1 MHEDSDQHPIDEPPA
16 FAPGEVDRDAG
27 RMPTPPVATTGTS
40 QPRPQPHRWG
50 GRIFSL
56 AIGLLG
62 LSVLAGLLFLGTLFN
77 PAVLLIAGGVFAFGA
92 VHYLIWGWWLGYA
105 LQQQALA
112 EQKEKRE
119 AGLNNSR

>member
-1 MHEDSDQHPIDEPPA
+1 MHEDSNQQPIDEPPA
-16 FAPGEVDRDAG
+16 FAPGEVDRDAV
-27 RMPTPPVATTGTS
+27 RMPTPPVATTETS
-40 QPRPQPHRWG
+40 QPHRWG
-50 GRIFSL
+50 GSIFSL
-56 AIGLLG
+56 AIVLLG

-105 LQQQALA
+105 VQRQALA

-119 AGLNNSR
+119 AGLHNNR